1 MEAAAAEAAAPEALG
16 AGAAAS
22 TSGAE
27 DSDSDSAAVSRKRK
41 KEKKEKKKRKKEK
54 KEKKSKKR
62 KKKRRKEKK
71 RKRSSSS
78 DSSSSSGEGG
88 DKRPVQL
95 SEFMAGSKR
104 TKDDGVRYSSVSG
117 LKISDSRDLSEYDVR
132 QAEKRE
138 RKLRKLNGADQDE
151 FTHWGD
157 DHKKKGKLTDPAA
170 LALQAAFTG
179 FNKREP
185 CPSHCRAHLDSACPW
200 RSGQAGRSHR
210 YDAGQAAGQGC
221 QAEDNRQPQRLR
233 AERGRGER
241 GSKGAFRRSGSRR
254 RHGEMT
260 CQPQRQICHPLRLGR
275 HPLATPR
282 LPRAFLK
289 AAHPC
294 RQYET
299 LAKMFAE
306 GWQREGGGAPI

>member
-1 MEAAAAEAAAPEALG
+1 MEAAAAEAAAPPEALG
-16 AGAAAS
+16 AAAAS

-27 DSDSDSAAVSRKRK
+27 DSDSDSAAASKKRK
-41 KEKKEKKKRKKEK
+41 KEKKEKKSKKRKKEK

-78 DSSSSSGEGG
+78 DSSSSSGEGD

-185 CPSHCRAHLDSACPW
+185 CPSRCRARPLSVTTFGSARVTLTARQLALLLVIVPGSDSLPVAQW
-200 RSGQAGRSHR
+200 AS
-210 YDAGQAAGQGC
+210 
-221 QAEDNRQPQRLR
+221 R
-233 AERGRGER
+233 AVP
-241 GSKGAFRRSGSRR
+241 S
-254 RHGEMT
+254 
-260 CQPQRQICHPLRLGR
+260 I
-275 HPLATPR
+275 
-282 LPRAFLK
+282 
-289 AAHPC
+289 
-294 RQYET
+294 
-299 LAKMFAE
+299 
-306 GWQREGGGAPI
+306 

>member
-1 MEAAAAEAAAPEALG
+1 MEAAAAEAAAPPEALG

-27 DSDSDSAAVSRKRK
+27 DSDSDSAAASKRK
-41 KEKKEKKKRKKEK
+41 KEKKEKKSKKRKKEK

-78 DSSSSSGEGG
+78 DSSSSSSGEGD

-185 CPSHCRAHLDSACPW
+185 CPS
-200 RSGQAGRSHR
+200 
-210 YDAGQAAGQGC
+210 AA
-221 QAEDNRQPQRLR
+221 
-233 AERGRGER
+233 
-241 GSKGAFRRSGSRR
+241 
-254 RHGEMT
+254 
-260 CQPQRQICHPLRLGR
+260 
-275 HPLATPR
+275 
-282 LPRAFLK
+282 
-289 AAHPC
+289 
-294 RQYET
+294 
-299 LAKMFAE
+299 
-306 GWQREGGGAPI
+306 APAPSL

>member
-1 MEAAAAEAAAPEALG
+1 MEAAAAEAAALPEALG
-16 AGAAAS
+16 AAAASTSGAAAAS

-27 DSDSDSAAVSRKRK
+27 DSDSDSAAASNKKRK
-41 KEKKEKKKRKKEK
+41 KEKKEKKSKKRKKEK

-78 DSSSSSGEGG
+78 DSSSSSGEGD

-185 CPSHCRAHLDSACPW
+185 CPSRCRARPLSVTTFGSARVTLTARQLALLLVIAPGSDSLPVAQW
-200 RSGQAGRSHR
+200 AS
-210 YDAGQAAGQGC
+210 
-221 QAEDNRQPQRLR
+221 R
-233 AERGRGER
+233 AVP
-241 GSKGAFRRSGSRR
+241 S
-254 RHGEMT
+254 
-260 CQPQRQICHPLRLGR
+260 I
-275 HPLATPR
+275 
-282 LPRAFLK
+282 
-289 AAHPC
+289 
-294 RQYET
+294 
-299 LAKMFAE
+299 
-306 GWQREGGGAPI
+306 

>member
-1 MEAAAAEAAAPEALG
+1 MEAAAAEAAAPPEALG
-16 AGAAAS
+16 AAAAS

-27 DSDSDSAAVSRKRK
+27 DSDSDSAAASKRK
-41 KEKKEKKKRKKEK
+41 KEKKEKKSKKRKKEK

-78 DSSSSSGEGG
+78 DSSSSSSGEGD

-185 CPSHCRAHLDSACPW
+185 CPSRCRARPLSVTTFGSARVTLTARQLALLLVIAPGSDSLPVAQW
-200 RSGQAGRSHR
+200 AS
-210 YDAGQAAGQGC
+210 
-221 QAEDNRQPQRLR
+221 R
-233 AERGRGER
+233 AVP
-241 GSKGAFRRSGSRR
+241 S
-254 RHGEMT
+254 
-260 CQPQRQICHPLRLGR
+260 I
-275 HPLATPR
+275 
-282 LPRAFLK
+282 
-289 AAHPC
+289 
-294 RQYET
+294 
-299 LAKMFAE
+299 
-306 GWQREGGGAPI
+306 